1 MDSVQNTTNE
11 EPSLEALVETFLEQT
26 HTNKN
31 LSIEAF
37 ANSAPKQFK
46 TQLLELLPLIVDLN
60 GVASDSARKISTLD
74 DTIPQLPTDDFSIT
88 KKIGSGGMGTV
99 YEGIQVSLNRKV
111 AIKILSPSLI
121 TDANHRKQ
129 FENEAQIIAKL
140 HHPNIV
146 KVLHAGSSIHCC
158 YYVMELIE
166 GKPLNKRCFN
176 DLSTIATIGLTLA
189 RALAYAHSCGI
200 MHRDIKPTNI
210 LIDENDNVHISDFGL
225 AYLLDNQTQEPTSSN
240 NDEAFEDRSGTIRYM
255 SPERLTKGTNSFVN
269 DQYALGITL
278 YELINKAPVIEA
290 KSRKELI
297 DKLSS
302 QPIPQLKCADADL
315 AAIINKSIS
324 FNPENRYKSMNDL
337 ADDLQRYLNHE
348 PIKAHTNNIAK
359 RIKLWAKRKPS
370 IAILSATLTTF
381 FIALCISCFIGY
393 YNTASALS
401 RAEKSGNVADV
412 TLSHVFDHISNLSPA
427 EKDTELL
434 ETLLPY
440 YQIIVSQE
448 NLSQDKLND
457 ANLILATTAMS
468 VGKYELAE
476 KAYRTLLEY
485 NESSPALLNQLANA
499 LAMQNEVTEAR
510 ELWNKVA
517 TEYSHSESEEE
528 LSEAVNALLSLS
540 EAPDSEERNRA
551 FVIIEKL
558 LINNPEKPEYLYFY
572 AQILSGAPR
581 KTTKYQIEGKK
592 QDPIEILLS
601 LANKYPNNREY
612 GLTLLKHLEDNQ
624 YPIGFG
630 ERNPRKIRARHNHNA
645 PNRPRYHHPLAPIW
659 NNIYE
664 LSERM
669 LWLWPNDPEVVNA
682 VINFQIKA
690 IETQRE
696 QLGSANQYLVNRLIH
711 LLEMLYY
718 NPDTSMSTK
727 ETLISLQLG
736 QLEGLSANSKREKY
750 IRDQEI
756 EKIEREL
763 SIYTGD
769 CKESFKQKLDAIRST
784 AKTIEQNINKQ
795 TLELS
800 K

>member
-1 MDSVQNTTNE
+1 MNSENSNKIE
-11 EPSLEALVETFLEQT
+11 EQSLETLVESFLEQIQTNKSLSVETFT
-26 HTNKN
+26 
-31 LSIEAF
+31 
-37 ANSAPKQFK
+37 NSAPEQFRA
-46 TQLLELLPLIVDLN
+46 QLLELLPLIVDLN
-60 GVASDSARKISTLD
+60 GVASNSARKISTLD

-121 TDANHRKQ
+121 TDENHRKQ
-129 FENEAQIIAKL
+129 FVNEAQIIAKL

-158 YYVMELIE
+158 YYAMELIE
-166 GKPLNKRCFN
+166 GKPLNKHCFN
-176 DLSTIATIGLTLA
+176 DPQKIAKIGLTLA

-210 LIDENDNVHISDFGL
+210 LIDEDDNVHIGDFGL
-225 AYLLDNQTQEPTSSN
+225 AYLLDNKTQDASETSK
-240 NDEAFEDRSGTIRYM
+240 EEVFEDRSGTIRYM
-255 SPERLTKGTNSFVN
+255 SPERITKGTNSFVN

-278 YELINKAPVIEA
+278 YELVKKAPVVEA

-297 DKLSS
+297 NKLSS
-302 QPIPQLKCADADL
+302 QPIPALKYTDPDL
-315 AAIINKSIS
+315 AAIINKCIS
-324 FNPENRYKSMNDL
+324 FNPENRYKSMNDV

-348 PIKAHTNNIAK
+348 PIKAHSNNIAK
-359 RIKLWAKRKPS
+359 RIKLWAMRKPT
-370 IAILSATLTTF
+370 IAILSSVITTI

-393 YNTASALS
+393 YNTSAALS
-401 RAEKSGNVADV
+401 RAEKSGSVADA
-412 TLSHVFDHISNLSPA
+412 TLSHVFDHISDLSPV

-476 KAYRTLLEY
+476 KAYRTLLEV
-485 NESSPALLNQLANA
+485 NQCSPSLLNKLANA
-499 LAMQNEVTEAR
+499 LAMQNKVTEAR

-517 TEYSHSESEEE
+517 TEYSNSESEEE

-551 FVIIEKL
+551 FAIIEKL
-558 LINNPEKPEYLYFY
+558 LINNPEKPEFLYFY

-592 QDPIEILLS
+592 RDPIEILLN
-601 LANKYPNNREY
+601 LANQYPNNREY

-630 ERNPRKIRARHNHNA
+630 ERNPRKARTRHNHNST
-645 PNRPRYHHPLAPIW
+645 NRARHHHPLAPIW

-718 NPDTSMSTK
+718 NPDTSISTK

-736 QLEGLSANSKREKY
+736 QLEGLSANSKRDKY

-756 EKIEREL
+756 KKIEREL
-763 SIYTGD
+763 SIYTGE
-769 CKESFKQKLDAIRST
+769 CKEDFQKKLDVFRYTTESDIT
-784 AKTIEQNINKQ
+784 KQ
-795 TLELS
+795 ETS
-800 K
+800 N